1 MLLVPPSLSS
11 FSNFEVSI
19 AIIPPIENS
28 EVSLAYSPHSPIVIT
43 RDSDFVSQGW
53 PGEGTSSAPYS
64 ILNLNITST
73 SSVCILI
80 ANTTSYFTIE
90 NCWFS
95 SQDSNWGQGIIT
107 LENVFGGR
115 IRENEFAAGYIAISV
130 EDSSSCSFTRNSIG
144 TSLMGF
150 LAYNLHDSEFSDNT
164 QISESMGYPVRIEAC
179 TNVNIIDNFFQD
191 CLYEG
196 IGLTDCTNCYAALNT
211 LSATNQHNGQYG
223 FALRNSI
230 DCTLTQNNVTL
241 FGTAIEITGG
251 RLYTISDNYID
262 GCWGGITVRG
272 NDTIISNNEIDAI
285 GFCVQLINSFG
296 SIVNSNELRG
306 YTFATGIDIS
316 CGGNSQ
322 VTENTISDLEFG
334 MRLQGIDNLDVSNNS
349 FLECYVAITFE
360 ELAYLGLE
368 DGPPV
373 NSRILNNQLESCGFR
388 FSITNPVGMNQEISG
403 NLIDGRQ
410 LAYLYN
416 ETNLQID
423 GREYGQIILADC
435 EDVSITGGILDEL
448 LLMFCTNCQ
457 ISGVSVSNRTN
468 GVYVRYSS
476 QIDIG
481 YSQLAGNEVGIRI
494 EGSDHCHI
502 VGTNTH
508 NNGHGLLLDSSP
520 NSTIYDCDVYDNE
533 YGMVLIGAHQ
543 SYVET
548 NRVYGNGQGIYLLR
562 TTDSYIGNND
572 VLENDEIGL
581 LLNRGSRYNT
591 IVANSFGWNLVNVLC
606 SGFDNTWDDG
616 VKRGNSWSDLGDSR
630 IYIIDE
636 DDFDRFPSSLGD
648 ENFTTTSA
656 STSTTTNNTVAP
668 ESVAVVVGAVSGFSL
683 LSIIAFAM
691 HFGRKRT
698 SH

>member
-1 MLLVPPSLSS
+1 M
-11 FSNFEVSI
+11 
-19 AIIPPIENS
+19 
-28 EVSLAYSPHSPIVIT
+28 
-43 RDSDFVSQGW
+43 
-53 PGEGTSSAPYS
+53 
-64 ILNLNITST
+64 NLNITST

-80 ANTTSYFTIE
+80 ANTTRYFAIE

-115 IRENEFAAGYIAISV
+115 IEDNEFAAGYIAISV
-130 EDSSSCSFTRNSIG
+130 EDSSSCTFTRNKIG
-144 TSLMGF
+144 TYQMGF
-150 LAYNLHDSEFSDNT
+150 LAYSLQDSKFSDNI
-164 QISESMGYPVRIEAC
+164 QITESIGYSVRIEDS
-179 TNVNIIDNFFQD
+179 TNVSIINNFFQG

-196 IGLTDCTNCYAALNT
+196 IRLTSCTNCYAGLNT
-211 LSATNQHNGQYG
+211 LSGTDLHFGQYG
-223 FALRNSI
+223 FSI
-230 DCTLTQNNVTL
+230 RDSVECTLTQNKVT
-241 FGTAIEITGG
+241 
-251 RLYTISDNYID
+251 S
-262 GCWGGITVRG
+262 
-272 NDTIISNNEIDAI
+272 
-285 GFCVQLINSFG
+285 
-296 SIVNSNELRG
+296 
-306 YTFATGIDIS
+306 FATGIDIS
-316 CGGNSQ
+316 CGGNSR
-322 VTENTISDLEFG
+322 VTENTMSDLEFG
-334 MRLQGIDNLDVSNNS
+334 MRLQGIDNLEVSNNS

-360 ELAYLGLE
+360 EVAYLGLE

-373 NSRILNNQLESCGFR
+373 NSRILNNQLEKCGFR
-388 FSITNPVGMNQEISG
+388 FSITNPAGMNQEISG

-416 ETNLQID
+416 ENNLQIN

-468 GVYVRYSS
+468 GIYVRYSS
-476 QIDIG
+476 QVDIG

-494 EGSDHCHI
+494 EESDYCHI
-502 VGTNTH
+502 VRTNTH

-533 YGMVLIGAHQ
+533 YGMVLIDAHQ

-591 IVANSFGWNLVNVLC
+591 IVANRFGWNLVNVLC

-648 ENFTTTSA
+648 GNSTIISV
-656 STSTTTNNTVAP
+656 STSTTTNTTVAP

-683 LSIIAFAM
+683 LSIIAFAVR
-691 HFGRKRT
+691 FGRKRT